1 MLDSHM
7 IAASVGDYR
16 ELARR
21 RLPRY
26 LFDYIDGG
34 SFAEQTLANNVAD
47 LARVNL
53 RQRVLRD
60 VSKVDLST
68 TVLGQ
73 PLAMPVALGPVGM
86 AGMNARRGEVQAAR
100 AAERAGVPFTLST
113 VSTCS
118 LAEVRSHVSKAPW
131 FQLYM
136 IRDRGILAE
145 LISAAERA
153 QCSALVFTVDLP
165 LPSSRYREVRS
176 SLRNS
181 GGLKPA
187 LHQMLQNAT
196 RPGWLYDVALRG
208 RPHTMGNIAPVVKGK
223 ATISEFQAWIHANF
237 DPSVTWADLEW
248 VRSRWRGPLIV
259 KGVLEADD
267 ARQAHRIGADAVIV
281 SNHGGRQL
289 DGAVSTVRA
298 LPGIV
303 DAVGSDLSVFV
314 DGGVRSGL
322 DVVRMLALG
331 AKLVLLGRAWAF
343 ALGARGEA
351 GVNHVLA
358 LIAREIQVALSL
370 IGKTRVT
377 DLGAEDIWRESA
389 AGG

>member
-1 MLDSHM
+1 
-7 IAASVGDYR
+7 
-16 ELARR
+16 
-21 RLPRY
+21 
-26 LFDYIDGG
+26 
-34 SFAEQTLANNVAD
+34 
-47 LARVNL
+47 
-53 RQRVLRD
+53 
-60 VSKVDLST
+60 
-68 TVLGQ
+68 
-73 PLAMPVALGPVGM
+73 MPSSG
-86 AGMNARRGEVQAAR
+86 
-100 AAERAGVPFTLST
+100 
-113 VSTCS
+113 CS
-118 LAEVRSHVSKAPW
+118 L
-131 FQLYM
+131 
-136 IRDRGILAE
+136 
-145 LISAAERA
+145 
-153 QCSALVFTVDLP
+153 
-165 LPSSRYREVRS
+165 
-176 SLRNS
+176 
-181 GGLKPA
+181 
-187 LHQMLQNAT
+187 
-196 RPGWLYDVALRG
+196 
-208 RPHTMGNIAPVVKGK
+208 
-223 ATISEFQAWIHANF
+223 
-237 DPSVTWADLEW
+237 
-248 VRSRWRGPLIV
+248 RWRGPLIV

-303 DAVGSDLSVFV
+303 DAVGGDLSVFV

-389 AGG
+389 AGD